1 VVQFWRRV
9 FRPFIPCHRRGIG
22 LEPRNAGQYQLTKPG
37 RGRSVARKPTADER
51 QPNFFGNPPP
61 APAKPDTRGRQSRS
75 GTDSL
80 DTRAAPL
87 SQAELTEFAAGL
99 PDNALAHLVIVA
111 VRELRHRLARIHRHA
126 GKRRSSTLERAAGQ
140 LAAELGGEGRNEDA

>member
-1 VVQFWRRV
+1 
-9 FRPFIPCHRRGIG
+9 
-22 LEPRNAGQYQLTKPG
+22 
-37 RGRSVARKPTADER
+37 VARKPKADER

-61 APAKPDTRGRQSRS
+61 APAAPDTHHNRQARPKLDTKDHQGRS

-80 DTRAAPL
+80 DARAARL
-87 SQAELTEFAAGL
+87 SQAELTELAAGL

-140 LAAELGGEGRNEDA
+140 LAAELGGQGKNEDV

>member
-1 VVQFWRRV
+1 MRRPAWN
-9 FRPFIPCHRRGIG
+9 RATRTSIILRKAGEGRR
-22 LEPRNAGQYQLTKPG
+22 
-37 RGRSVARKPTADER
+37 VARKPKADER

-61 APAKPDTRGRQSRS
+61 APTAPDTHHNRQARPRPDTKDRQSRS

-87 SQAELTEFAAGL
+87 SQAELTELVAGL

-111 VRELRHRLARIHRHA
+111 VRELRHRLARINRHA
-126 GKRRSSTLERAAGQ
+126 GKRRSSALERAAGQ
-140 LAAELGGEGRNEDA
+140 LGGQGGDEDV